1 MGNVF
6 DVVAYLR
13 ASILLRKIKTSL
25 TCLALKHGFQII
37 LTDVCHRL
45 KWNWSLNDDIF
56 DDL

>member
-6 DVVAYLR
+6 DAVAYLQ

-45 KWNWSLNDDIF
+45 KWN
-56 DDL
+56 

>member
-1 MGNVF
+1 MGNLF
-6 DVVAYLR
+6 DAVANLR

>member
-1 MGNVF
+1 MGNLF
-6 DVVAYLR
+6 DAVAYLQ

-25 TCLALKHGFQII
+25 TCLALKHGFQIM